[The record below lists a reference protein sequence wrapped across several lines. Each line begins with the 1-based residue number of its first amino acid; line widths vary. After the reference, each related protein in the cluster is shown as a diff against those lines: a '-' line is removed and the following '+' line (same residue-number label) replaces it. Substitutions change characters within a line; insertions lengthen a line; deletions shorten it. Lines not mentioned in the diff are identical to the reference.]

1 LHIGPA
7 AHYAEEGREALLSE
21 TRAGLDR
28 GRAAAGASEWAL
40 FLDFDGTLVE
50 IADRPD
56 AVVVPSSLGATL
68 RTLRDRL
75 GGAMAIVTGRSINVI
90 DGFLAPD
97 RFDVAGLHGAEYR
110 LAGELFPCRPQD
122 HPELRQGIDDLEE
135 RFASEPG
142 ILIEDKGCSVAV
154 HWRLAPEA
162 EELASRTI
170 IELAAALGS
179 AYRLQLG
186 KAVAEVLPARASKGG
201 IIRHFL
207 TGGPFRGRQPIFI
220 GDDLTDEQAFEV
232 VDAIGG
238 ISVRVG
244 PGPTRARYR
253 VDAPSALREVLAR
266 WATRIDFA
274 GLAQANDGFERPEK
288 RFASP

>member
-1 LHIGPA
+1 M
-7 AHYAEEGREALLSE
+7 SE
-21 TRAGLDR
+21 TRPSPDGGPAE
-28 GRAAAGASEWAL
+28 APEWAL

-56 AVVVPSSLGATL
+56 AVVVPPDLGPTL
-68 RTLRDRL
+68 RALRDRL
-75 GGAMAIVTGRSINVI
+75 GQAMAIVTGRSINVI

-110 LAGELFPCRPQD
+110 LAGDLFPCRPQD
-122 HPELRQGIDDLEE
+122 HPNLRRAIDDLEE
-135 RFASEPG
+135 RFAEEPG

-162 EELASRTI
+162 EELASQTI
-170 IELAAALGS
+170 IEMAGALGS
-179 AYRLQLG
+179 GYRLQLG

-207 TGGPFRGRQPIFI
+207 TEAPYRGRRSIFI

-238 ISVRVG
+238 IAIRVG
-244 PGPTRARYR
+244 AGPTRAHYR
-253 VDAPSALREVLAR
+253 VDAPSALRQLLAR
-266 WATRIDFA
+266 WAALPRLDFA
-274 GLAQANDGFERPEK
+274 GLAAAADDARPEK
-288 RFASP
+288 RTAGEPARL

>member
-1 LHIGPA
+1 MSDTRPSPDGGIA
-7 AHYAEEGREALLSE
+7 AS
-21 TRAGLDR
+21 
-28 GRAAAGASEWAL
+28 ASDWAL

-56 AVVVPSSLGATL
+56 TVVVPPDLGGTL
-68 RTLRDRL
+68 RALRDRL
-75 GGAMAIVTGRSINVI
+75 GGALAIVTGRSIAVI

-110 LAGELFPCRPQD
+110 LTGQLFPCRTED
-122 HPELRQGIDDLEE
+122 HPELRLGIEELER

-162 EELASRTI
+162 EDLAASTI
-170 IELAAALGS
+170 MELAAALGPT
-179 AYRLQLG
+179 YRLQLG

-201 IIRHFL
+201 IIRHFV
-207 TGGPFRGRQPIFI
+207 TQGPYRDRQPIFI
-220 GDDLTDEQAFEV
+220 GDDLTDEQAFEA
-232 VDAIGG
+232 VDALDG

-253 VDAPSALREVLAR
+253 VEAPSVLREVLAR
-266 WATRIDFA
+266 WARLPDINFA
-274 GLAQANDGFERPEK
+274 GLAQAAADERAEK
-288 RFASP
+288 RLARS